1 MANMT
6 NPMVPPSVFTRR
18 TMALWALALIQV
30 SCAAFFIADI
40 IADLMGNELAFGPID
55 HHEFEL
61 VAVVALVI
69 GIVMTGREIRHI
81 TRRTEHVE
89 GQLRAAAG
97 AFMQL
102 LDEYF
107 DRWALTPSEK
117 DVALLAIKGLSINEI
132 ATIRET
138 KEGTI
143 KAQCNAIYRKAG
155 VSGRP
160 QLLSVFIEE
169 LMGAGLIPAT
179 PAAT

>member
-1 MANMT
+1 MATKT
-6 NPMVPPSVFTRR
+6 NASEPRAIFTRR
-18 TMALWALALIQV
+18 TLALWALLLIQI

-40 IADLMGNELAFGPID
+40 VADLLGKELAFGRVD
-55 HHEFEL
+55 HHGFEL
-61 VAVVALVI
+61 IVVVALVF
-69 GIVMTGREIRHI
+69 GVVLTGLEIRSI
-81 TRRTEHVE
+81 ARRTERVE
-89 GQLRAAAG
+89 GQLKAAAG

-107 DRWALTPSEK
+107 DSWALTPSEK
-117 DVALLAIKGLSINEI
+117 DVAMLAIKGLSINEI
-132 ATIRET
+132 AAIRDT

-169 LMGAGLIPAT
+169 LMGPGLALRRSE
-179 PAAT
+179 

>member
-1 MANMT
+1 MANKT
-6 NPMVPPSVFTRR
+6 NPIISPSIFTRR
-18 TMALWALALIQV
+18 TVALWALLLIQV
-30 SCAAFFIADI
+30 SCAAFFVADI
-40 IADLMGNELAFGPID
+40 IADLMGKELAFGRID
-55 HHEFEL
+55 HHGFEL
-61 VAVVALVI
+61 IVVVALAFGVVLTGLEI
-69 GIVMTGREIRHI
+69 GNI
-81 TRRTEHVE
+81 TRRTERVE

-132 ATIRET
+132 ASIRET

-169 LMGAGLIPAT
+169 LMGAGLLPT
-179 PAAT
+179 VSSTR